1 MVKNINIMNYKV
13 YLIMI
18 TILIASC
25 IDDSEHG
32 PYGADNIP
40 PGQVTVDEVVNTA
53 GGAIIY
59 FTPPSDEDLLYVKAA
74 FEDENE
80 IEREVIVSAVIDSL
94 SIVGFAEE
102 GTYPVEVFA
111 VDRGENQSV
120 PTIVN
125 ISPLEAPIHAILN
138 SMEGTQD
145 FGGINISYLN
155 PTRADVSLNMSVL
168 DDDGNLVFRE
178 SFYTSQA
185 NSSYSFRGYD
195 PVPTTFVIYV
205 EDRWGNQ
212 TATRSF
218 EVTPLEDIFLDK
230 AYWAIESMPGD
241 ESFSEYGFS
250 ANQIW
255 DGYWSN
261 QWNCGHTNFLP
272 LPHQLTLDLGQ
283 TAKLNRFKLYQRGGS
298 ELYKHGNPKR
308 FKIYGRENLDGLPIY
323 HPHTPGDGWTDMGD
337 FESFKPSGLPPDGW
351 IYMGDFESFK
361 PSGLP
366 PGSNT
371 AEDYEYQDNGEDFVF
386 GYDARQYNI
395 RYIRFVNVESWN
407 NQMVT
412 VIR

>member
-1 MVKNINIMNYKV
+1 M
-13 YLIMI
+13 
-18 TILIASC
+18 
-25 IDDSEHG
+25 
-32 PYGADNIP
+32 
-40 PGQVTVDEVVNTA
+40 
-53 GGAIIY
+53 
-59 FTPPSDEDLLYVKAA
+59 YVKAA

-111 VDRGENQSV
+111 VDRGENQSA

-155 PTRADVSLNMSVL
+155 PTRAEVSLNMSIL

-218 EVTPLEDIFLDK
+218 EVIPLEDIFLDK
-230 AYWAIESMPGD
+230 AYWAIQSMPGD

-323 HPHTPGDGWTDMGD
+323 DPDDPG
-337 FESFKPSGLPPDGW
+337 DGW

-412 VIR
+412 VIGELSFWGSVIN

>member
-1 MVKNINIMNYKV
+1 MVKNINIMNYKF
-13 YLIMI
+13 YLII
-18 TILIASC
+18 ISILIASC

-80 IEREVIVSAVIDSL
+80 IGREVIVSAVIDSL

-111 VDRGENQSV
+111 VDRGENQSI

-138 SMEGTQD
+138 SMEGAQD

-272 LPHQLTLDLGQ
+272 LPHTVSYTHLTLP
-283 TAKLNRFKLYQRGGS
+283 T
-298 ELYKHGNPKR
+298 
-308 FKIYGRENLDGLPIY
+308 IY
-323 HPHTPGDGWTDMGD
+323 
-337 FESFKPSGLPPDGW
+337 S
-351 IYMGDFESFK
+351 
-361 PSGLP
+361 
-366 PGSNT
+366 
-371 AEDYEYQDNGEDFVF
+371 V
-386 GYDARQYNI
+386 
-395 RYIRFVNVESWN
+395 
-407 NQMVT
+407 
-412 VIR
+412 

>member
-1 MVKNINIMNYKV
+1 MFSKKILVPL
-13 YLIMI
+13 LII
-18 TILIASC
+18 C
-25 IDDSEHG
+25 IVACVDDSDHG
-32 PYGADNIP
+32 PYGSDNIA
-40 PGQVTVDEVVNTA
+40 PGKVIVNEVVNTA
-53 GGAIIY
+53 GGAAIY

-74 FEDENE
+74 YEDENQ
-80 IEREVIVSAVIDSL
+80 IDREVIVSAVIDSL
-94 SIVGFAEE
+94 SIVGFAEQ
-102 GTYPVEVFA
+102 GTYPVEVIA
-111 VDRGENQSV
+111 VDRGENESI
-120 PTIVN
+120 PTVVN

-138 SMEGTQD
+138 SMEGNQD

-155 PTRADVSLNMSVL
+155 PTRADVSLNMSTL
-168 DDDGNLVFRE
+168 DENGNLVFRE

-212 TATRSF
+212 TTTRSF
-218 EVTPLEDIFLDK
+218 EITPLEDIFLDK

-241 ESFSEYGFS
+241 ESFSEYGFT

-308 FKIYGRENLDGLPIY
+308 FKIYGRENLASYKAPKIVY
-323 HPHTPGDGWTDMGD
+323 
-337 FESFKPSGLPPDGW
+337 
-351 IYMGDFESFK
+351 I
-361 PSGLP
+361 
-366 PGSNT
+366 
-371 AEDYEYQDNGEDFVF
+371 AETFPKTKNGKILR
-386 GYDARQYNI
+386 RQIEEAISVAKSDI
-395 RYIRFVNVESWN
+395 R
-407 NQMVT
+407 
-412 VIR
+412 

>member
-102 GTYPVEVFA
+102 GTYPVEIFA
-111 VDRGENQSV
+111 VDRGENQSA

-125 ISPLEAPIHAILN
+125 ITPLEAPIHAILN

-155 PTRADVSLNMSVL
+155 PTRAEVSLNMSIL

-195 PVPTTFVIYV
+195 PIPTTFVIYV

-218 EVTPLEDIFLDK
+218 EVTPLEDVFLDK
-230 AYWAIESMPGD
+230 AYWAIQSWKK
-241 ESFSEYGFS
+241 GFR
-250 ANQIW
+250 
-255 DGYWSN
+255 
-261 QWNCGHTNFLP
+261 L
-272 LPHQLTLDLGQ
+272 
-283 TAKLNRFKLYQRGGS
+283 
-298 ELYKHGNPKR
+298 
-308 FKIYGRENLDGLPIY
+308 
-323 HPHTPGDGWTDMGD
+323 
-337 FESFKPSGLPPDGW
+337 
-351 IYMGDFESFK
+351 
-361 PSGLP
+361 
-366 PGSNT
+366 
-371 AEDYEYQDNGEDFVF
+371 
-386 GYDARQYNI
+386 
-395 RYIRFVNVESWN
+395 
-407 NQMVT
+407 
-412 VIR
+412 

>member
-13 YLIMI
+13 YLIII

-111 VDRGENQSV
+111 VDRGENQSA

-145 FGGINISYLN
+145 FG
-155 PTRADVSLNMSVL
+155 
-168 DDDGNLVFRE
+168 E
-178 SFYTSQA
+178 S
-185 NSSYSFRGYD
+185 
-195 PVPTTFVIYV
+195 
-205 EDRWGNQ
+205 
-212 TATRSF
+212 
-218 EVTPLEDIFLDK
+218 IF
-230 AYWAIESMPGD
+230 
-241 ESFSEYGFS
+241 
-250 ANQIW
+250 
-255 DGYWSN
+255 
-261 QWNCGHTNFLP
+261 
-272 LPHQLTLDLGQ
+272 
-283 TAKLNRFKLYQRGGS
+283 
-298 ELYKHGNPKR
+298 
-308 FKIYGRENLDGLPIY
+308 PI
-323 HPHTPGDGWTDMGD
+323 
-337 FESFKPSGLPPDGW
+337 
-351 IYMGDFESFK
+351 
-361 PSGLP
+361 
-366 PGSNT
+366 
-371 AEDYEYQDNGEDFVF
+371 
-386 GYDARQYNI
+386 
-395 RYIRFVNVESWN
+395 
-407 NQMVT
+407 
-412 VIR
+412 

>member
-13 YLIMI
+13 YLII
-18 TILIASC
+18 IAILIASC

-111 VDRGENQSV
+111 VDRGENQSA

-155 PTRADVSLNMSVL
+155 PFFRAPRALKPLKIKTARPKSTRGPTYSP
-168 DDDGNLVFRE
+168 FR
-178 SFYTSQA
+178 
-185 NSSYSFRGYD
+185 
-195 PVPTTFVIYV
+195 PL
-205 EDRWGNQ
+205 
-212 TATRSF
+212 AT
-218 EVTPLEDIFLDK
+218 
-230 AYWAIESMPGD
+230 
-241 ESFSEYGFS
+241 SFSPVLYPM
-250 ANQIW
+250 
-255 DGYWSN
+255 
-261 QWNCGHTNFLP
+261 LP
-272 LPHQLTLDLGQ
+272 FFDL
-283 TAKLNRFKLYQRGGS
+283 
-298 ELYKHGNPKR
+298 
-308 FKIYGRENLDGLPIY
+308 
-323 HPHTPGDGWTDMGD
+323 
-337 FESFKPSGLPPDGW
+337 
-351 IYMGDFESFK
+351 
-361 PSGLP
+361 
-366 PGSNT
+366 
-371 AEDYEYQDNGEDFVF
+371 
-386 GYDARQYNI
+386 
-395 RYIRFVNVESWN
+395 
-407 NQMVT
+407 
-412 VIR
+412 

>member
-13 YLIMI
+13 YLIII

-111 VDRGENQSV
+111 VDRGENQSA

-155 PTRADVSLNMSVL
+155 PTRAEVSLNMSIL

-218 EVTPLEDIFLDK
+218 EVIPLEDVFLDK
-230 AYWAIESMPGD
+230 AYWAIQSMPGD

-283 TAKLNRFKLYQRGGS
+283 NAKLNRFKLYQRGGS

-323 HPHTPGDGWTDMGD
+323 DPDDPG
-337 FESFKPSGLPPDGW
+337 DGW

-412 VIR
+412 VIGELSFWGSVIN